1 MKVFLI
7 ALVINII
14 RLSVG
19 FMPPKVHI
27 EKRVHQ
33 LILPQSVISPTT
45 VPRTKNVSTRL
56 AFDSLGIEQVVLIGA
71 IGASV
76 ASAYLKSEEEKT
88 EEVKDGSKE
97 ESEQEPGQQQRP
109 PPQQEDEEEEGQPDE
124 NAVEEQPTY
133 SIKSPDVNTAKRA
146 VASTKSVVKERLQ
159 RLRNSSEDTVEVK
172 LEDSNVI
179 EEEVKE
185 EMKEKENKR
194 KSSLV
199 LRVARKV
206 LLPWTKF

>member
-1 MKVFLI
+1 M
-7 ALVINII
+7 
-14 RLSVG
+14 
-19 FMPPKVHI
+19 
-27 EKRVHQ
+27 
-33 LILPQSVISPTT
+33 
-45 VPRTKNVSTRL
+45 
-56 AFDSLGIEQVVLIGA
+56 
-71 IGASV
+71 
-76 ASAYLKSEEEKT
+76 
-88 EEVKDGSKE
+88 
-97 ESEQEPGQQQRP
+97 
-109 PPQQEDEEEEGQPDE
+109 
-124 NAVEEQPTY
+124 
-133 SIKSPDVNTAKRA
+133 
-146 VASTKSVVKERLQ
+146 KERLQ